1 MTSADKHAIRQAL
14 RGRRRQLGAD
24 AVDAAGAAVW
34 AQLRGL
40 ASYRTAPALI
50 AYIPSENEVPTER
63 ALADCAGSHRDVY
76 LPKDGDTACFVRWQL
91 GEPLIPGHGGVWE
104 PLASVPLARG
114 AVAVAL
120 IPLVAWDGHGTRL
133 GRGGGFYDKVFEDKR
148 ADVVRV
154 GLAYEFQYWPNLPRD
169 PWDVPLQYV
178 ITEQRVVRC
187 VVDAAARP
195 ELPQKGGLR
204 L

>member
-1 MTSADKHAIRQAL
+1 MMSADKHAIRQAL
-14 RGRRRQLGAD
+14 RGRRRRLGSD

-40 ASYRTAPALI
+40 ASYQTAPALI
-50 AYIPSENEVPTER
+50 AYIASENEIPTDR
-63 ALADCAGSHRDVY
+63 ALADSAGCHRHLY
-76 LPKDGDTACFVRWQL
+76 LPKDSETLCLVRWQL
-91 GEPLIPGHGGVWE
+91 GEPLIPGRGGVCEPLGGE
-104 PLASVPLARG
+104 PLAQGATAMALVP
-114 AVAVAL
+114 V
-120 IPLVAWDGHGTRL
+120 VAWDGRGTRL
-133 GRGGGFYDKVFEDKR
+133 GRGGGFYDRAFADGR
-148 ADVVRV
+148 ADIVRV
-154 GLAYEFQYWPNLPRD
+154 GLAYEFQYWPDLPRD

-187 VVDAAARP
+187 LADATVRP